1 MRVQRFETLMRDML
15 DAADHPEITNV
26 QTFAE
31 AGYTDKPVGLVVSF
45 ASGSQVFVQFVRT
58 SLGDDHSK
66 PEYVVRKDDLL

>member
-1 MRVQRFETLMRDML
+1 MRVLRFEALMRDL
-15 DAADHPEITNV
+15 LTDADHPEITGV

-45 ASGSQVFVQFVRT
+45 ASGAQVFIQFVRT